1 MWRDKVVLQNLLN
14 RIIPRWFFK
23 LEEFDSNY
31 QDALGSDDFKGLMSM
46 QIQMMRR
53 LVALKNILVD
63 EAGRFRYLVV
73 DTGFWVLVS
82 KYCYQ

>member
-1 MWRDKVVLQNLLN
+1 MVLY
-14 RIIPRWFFK
+14 K

-46 QIQMMRR
+46 QIQMMK

-73 DTGFWVLVS
+73 DTGFWVWC
-82 KYCYQ
+82 KHCYQ